1 MKEAVA
7 GSSQRLVCRMLGVAR
22 STLTVRPEPARSRRR
37 VDPEL
42 VERIRALI
50 EANPTH
56 GYRMLTAWLRSDGL
70 VVNRKKI
77 YRTLKLKGWLVHQ
90 RSVTPRP
97 RVQGM
102 ISRARASNTRWA
114 MDVTHIPCGADG

>member
-1 MKEAVA
+1 MKKAVV
-7 GSSQRLVCRMLGVAR
+7 GSSQRLVCRVLGVAR

-42 VERIRALI
+42 VERIRVLI

-70 VVNRKKI
+70 LHSSDIDSGKA
-77 YRTLKLKGWLVHQ
+77 
-90 RSVTPRP
+90 RSLSA
-97 RVQGM
+97 
-102 ISRARASNTRWA
+102 SRAMSSSMTS
-114 MDVTHIPCGADG
+114 